1 MDKFKFF
8 RGKETEEVS
17 LESILHALDTIQ
29 QRIEEINREGGPVA
43 DRVVIDIV
51 DETTETL
58 RQNLHNALLDNNET
72 I

>member
-1 MDKFKFF
+1 MKGFKFF
-8 RGKETEEVS
+8 RGTDSE
-17 LESILHALDTIQ
+17 LEDLIRELDAIQ
-29 QRIEEINREGGPVA
+29 QRVQEINREGEPVA

-58 RQNLHNALLDNNET
+58 KQNLHNALFSNNEE